1 MKKSSKVKVS
11 SGDIQISKT
20 RCCDK
25 VNLCQLMFFF
35 SLLRPEPNQTKSS
48 DLFESDGT
56 EYFDLKNSFFTEEL
70 RSLDLECAKE
80 IARLG
85 FRIR

>member
-1 MKKSSKVKVS
+1 MLRQSEPVS
-11 SGDIQISKT
+11 AD
-20 RCCDK
+20 
-25 VNLCQLMFFF
+25 VFFP
-35 SLLRPEPNQTKSS
+35 LLRPEPNQTKSS